1 MESVAS
7 PRSDITRS
15 SARQHEL
22 GAQASDRGGAEREAA
37 PVEARELDHDREA
50 QSRARLGLVEAAA
63 AARDLLALLRRKAG
77 AVVVDQ
83 DVQDEALA
91 ARLDSFGKCLD
102 RHPRLRP
109 FTGVVDQVADHLL
122 QILPLAAKARGLG
135 RIERNGD

>member
-1 MESVAS
+1 MRFQWDGERLLRPEAT
-7 PRSDITRS
+7 IFTGS

-37 PVEARELDHDREA
+37 TVEARKLDHDREA

-83 DVQDEALA
+83 DV
-91 ARLDSFGKCLD
+91 
-102 RHPRLRP
+102 
-109 FTGVVDQVADHLL
+109 
-122 QILPLAAKARGLG
+122 
-135 RIERNGD
+135 